1 MIMGVRFAAPH
12 GAAQEAVAEE
22 RDAAASQATG
32 GAFLAALCVLAR
44 FHQAA
49 ADTATLTH

>member
-1 MIMGVRFAAPH
+1 MDVRFAAPH
-12 GAAQEAVAEE
+12 GAAHEIEG

-32 GAFLAALCVLAR
+32 DAFLADLCVLAR
-44 FHQAA
+44 FHQSA